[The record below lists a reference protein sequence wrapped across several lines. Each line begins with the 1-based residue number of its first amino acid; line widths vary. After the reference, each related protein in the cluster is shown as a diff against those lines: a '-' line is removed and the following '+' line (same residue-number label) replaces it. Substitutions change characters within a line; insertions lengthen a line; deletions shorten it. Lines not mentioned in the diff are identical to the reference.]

1 MIMKIGKTK
10 YFTLRKDWRAW
21 LSINHKTETE
31 IWLIYYNKHT
41 GKPKMSYNDS
51 VEEAL
56 CYGWIDSTIKKIDKD
71 SFAQRYTPRRKNSR
85 LSELNKERIRI
96 LIKQRKMTKAGLEA
110 VKNFIGDINDN
121 SEMKI
126 QKDLLKVL
134 KANKTTWENF
144 NNFSENYRKVRI
156 GWIESARSRPE
167 IFEQRLRYFLKM
179 TSKNKMY
186 GMIYKS

>member
-1 MIMKIGKTK
+1 MKIGKTK